1 MKIGIDARFYGPQG
15 KGLGRYTQKLISY
28 LQKIDKQNEYF
39 IFLRRENWHE
49 YEPSCK
55 NFKKILAD
63 YRWYTLKEQI
73 LWPLKLHSL
82 QLDLMHFTHFNV
94 PIFYFGKFIVT
105 IHDLILTKYPT
116 QRATTLGPFL
126 YFIKHFS
133 YELVIKMA
141 IKRAG
146 QIIAVSEYTKQDIIK
161 HFRAPAEKIKVTYEA
176 VDPPAETQ
184 VGSIEK
190 LATLGIS
197 GVYLLYVGNA
207 YPHKNIEGLLKAFS
221 WLVARNSD
229 LKLVLVGKDDYFFT
243 RLKNLVKSMNLQDKV
258 VFPGYVDDNLLAA
271 LYQRATVFVFPSFYE
286 GFGLPPLEAMS
297 YGLPVVSS
305 NSSCLPEV
313 LGDAALY
320 FNPYDIKDMAGKIS
334 SLLADKEKAKELV
347 QKGYHRLQDFS
358 WQKMAQATLELYCSL
373 LFN

>member
-28 LQKIDKQNEYF
+28 LEKIDKQNEYF
-39 IFLRRENWHE
+39 ILLRRENWHE
-49 YEPSCK
+49 YEPSRK
-55 NFKKILAD
+55 NFKKVLAD

-73 LWPLKLHSL
+73 LLPLKLHSL
-82 QLDLMHFTHFNV
+82 HLDLMHFTHFNV
-94 PIFYFGKFIVT
+94 PMFYFGKFIVT

-116 QRATTLGPFL
+116 QRATTLGPLL
-126 YFIKHFS
+126 YSIKHFS

-141 IKRAG
+141 IKRASR
-146 QIIAVSEYTKQDIIK
+146 IIAVSEYTKQDIMK
-161 HFRAPAEKIKVTYEA
+161 HFRVPAEKIKVTHEA
-176 VDPPAETQ
+176 VDTPAERQT
-184 VGSIEK
+184 GLAEK
-190 LATLGIS
+190 FAVMGIS
-197 GVYLLYVGNA
+197 GVYLLYVGNV

-221 WLVARNSD
+221 WLVARNGD

-243 RLKNLVKSMNLQDKV
+243 RVKNLVKSMNLQDKV

-313 LGDAALY
+313 LGEAALY
-320 FNPYDIKDMAGKIS
+320 FNPHDTKDIAGKIS
-334 SLLADKEKAKELV
+334 SLLEDKEKAKELV
-347 QKGYHRLQDFS
+347 QKGYRRLHVFS
-358 WQKMAQATLELYCSL
+358 WQKMAQATLDLYCSL